1 MPAIAACNAVRFRDI
16 TVFVSGIRGATSVR
30 RRHTTTDRS
39 THFSTPN
46 EVETMS
52 QRNITPVAAI
62 VGAALAGSL
71 SLANA
76 ATTELDVDNLF
87 AATEIDGGS
96 IQLAGEGSCGEGKCG
111 EGKCGNEGGDGE
123 GEGSC
128 GEGKCGGKG

>member
-1 MPAIAACNAVRFRDI
+1 
-16 TVFVSGIRGATSVR
+16 
-30 RRHTTTDRS
+30 
-39 THFSTPN
+39 
-46 EVETMS
+46 MS

-71 SLANA
+71 SVANA

-87 AATEIDGGS
+87 TATQIDGGS

-123 GEGSC
+123 GSC
-128 GEGKCGGKG
+128 GEGKCGSES